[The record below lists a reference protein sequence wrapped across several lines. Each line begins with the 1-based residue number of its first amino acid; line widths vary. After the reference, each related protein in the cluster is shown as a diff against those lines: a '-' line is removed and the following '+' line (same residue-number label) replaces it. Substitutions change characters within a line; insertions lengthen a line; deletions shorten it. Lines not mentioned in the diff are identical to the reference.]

1 IGIYATLAGL
11 TLSAYSAFAQERD
24 RSPAQRSVRGRDDR
38 TEAPAPPPQGQQREG
53 QQDTAASYPDEVR
66 SIDGTANNLVN
77 PLWGSA
83 GVEFLRLTTVGYTD
97 GSSAPSGDE
106 RLNAREI
113 SNACAAYD
121 GDAPNT
127 VNASDFLWQW
137 GQFLDHDVAE
147 TPVADPAEWFD
158 IEVPAGDPDFDP
170 LNTGEVTIPLDRSH
184 YNIVNGVR
192 QQVNVIT
199 AFIDAS
205 NVYGSDEERALEL
218 RTLDSTGRLKTSEAD
233 LLPFNE
239 NGLENAPT
247 TDASFFLAGDIRA
260 NEQVG
265 LTAMH
270 TLFVREHNY
279 WADRMLEVT
288 PQLNGDELYEVARA
302 IVAAEMQLITYNE
315 FLPLLLGRNGLR
327 PYRGYR
333 DDVNPGLGNAF
344 ATAAYRVGHTMLS
357 SELLRL
363 EADGS
368 PIVDGSIA
376 LADAFFNPDEIINHG
391 IEPYL
396 RGMAA
401 QGCQNVDS
409 YVVDDVRNFLFGAPG
424 AAGFDLVSLNI
435 QRGRDHGLPGYN
447 QVRRDYGLS
456 PAQSFADMSSDPEVQ
471 ANLTAVYDSPDE
483 VDLWVGG
490 LAEDHLPRALVG
502 QTFARILGDQFERLR
517 DGDRFWY
524 EAYLPRFLLD
534 IVERQTLAAI
544 IRRNTTIGNEL
555 QDDVSRVATEGGDEG
570 AYPPSPAP

>member
-1 IGIYATLAGL
+1 
-11 TLSAYSAFAQERD
+11 
-24 RSPAQRSVRGRDDR
+24 VRGRDDR
-38 TEAPAPPPQGQQREG
+38 TEAPAPPPQGQQPDG
-53 QQDTAASYPDEVR
+53 QQDTAARYPDEVR

-83 GVEFLRLTTVGYTD
+83 GVEFLRLTTVGYAD
-97 GSSAPSGDE
+97 GSSEPSGDE
-106 RLNAREI
+106 RPNVREI
-113 SNACAAYD
+113 SNACVAYD
-121 GDAPNT
+121 GDVPNT

-147 TPVADPAEWFD
+147 TPVADPAEEFD

-170 LNTGEVTIPLDRSH
+170 LNTGGVTIPLDRSH

-192 QQVNVIT
+192 QQVNEIT

-218 RTLDSTGRLKTSEAD
+218 RTLDGTGRLKTSEGD

-239 NGLENAPT
+239 NGLENAPS

-279 WADRMLEVT
+279 WVDSMLRVT
-288 PQLNGDELYEVARA
+288 PGLNGDDLYEVARA

-315 FLPLLLGRNGLR
+315 FLPLLLGQNGLR

-333 DDVNPGLGNAF
+333 DDANPGLGNAF

-368 PIVDGSIA
+368 TIEDGNIV
-376 LADAFFNPDEIINHG
+376 LADAFFNPEEIISHG

-396 RGMAA
+396 RGLAA
-401 QGCQNVDS
+401 QVCQNVDS

-424 AAGFDLVSLNI
+424 AGGFDLASLNI

-447 QVRRDYGLS
+447 QVRRDYDLS
-456 PAQSFADMSSDPEVQ
+456 PAQWFADMSSDPEVQ
-471 ANLTAVYDSPDE
+471 ANLAAVYDSPDE

-490 LAEDHLPRALVG
+490 LAEDHLPGALVG
-502 QTFARILGDQFERLR
+502 ETFARILGDQFERLR

-524 EAYLPRFLLD
+524 EAYLPRFLVD

-555 QDDVSRVATEGGDEG
+555 QDDVFRVATERGDEG
-570 AYPPSPAP
+570 AQSPSPAP

>member
-1 IGIYATLAGL
+1 M
-11 TLSAYSAFAQERD
+11 
-24 RSPAQRSVRGRDDR
+24 
-38 TEAPAPPPQGQQREG
+38 
-53 QQDTAASYPDEVR
+53 
-66 SIDGTANNLVN
+66 
-77 PLWGSA
+77 
-83 GVEFLRLTTVGYTD
+83 
-97 GSSAPSGDE
+97 
-106 RLNAREI
+106 
-113 SNACAAYD
+113 
-121 GDAPNT
+121 
-127 VNASDFLWQW
+127 
-137 GQFLDHDVAE
+137 
-147 TPVADPAEWFD
+147 
-158 IEVPAGDPDFDP
+158 
-170 LNTGEVTIPLDRSH
+170 
-184 YNIVNGVR
+184 R
-192 QQVNVIT
+192 QQVNQIT

-218 RTLDSTGRLKTSEAD
+218 RTLDGTGRLKTSEGD

-239 NGLENAPT
+239 NGLVNAPS

-279 WADRMLEVT
+279 WADSMLRVT
-288 PQLNGDELYEVARA
+288 PGLNGDELYEAARA
-302 IVAAEMQLITYNE
+302 IVAAEMQGITYNE

-368 PIVDGSIA
+368 TIEDGNIA

-396 RGMAA
+396 RGLAA
-401 QGCQNVDS
+401 QVCQNVDA

-424 AAGFDLVSLNI
+424 AGGFDLASLNI

-471 ANLTAVYDSPDE
+471 ANLAAVYDSPDE

-490 LAEDHLPRALVG
+490 LAEDHLPGALVG
-502 QTFARILGDQFERLR
+502 ETFARILGDQFERLR

-524 EAYLPRFLLD
+524 KAYLPRFLVD
-534 IVERQTLAAI
+534 NVESQTLAAI

-555 QDDVSRVATEGGDEG
+555 QDDVFRVATESGDEG
-570 AYPPSPAP
+570 A

>member
-1 IGIYATLAGL
+1 MTRKLTKALAILTLIGI
-11 TLSAYSAFAQERD
+11 TLSAYSAFAQEWD
-24 RSPAQRSVRGRDDR
+24 RSPAQRSMRGRDDR
-38 TEAPAPPPQGQQREG
+38 TEAPAPPPQGRQADD
-53 QQDTAASYPDEVR
+53 QQDTAARYPDEVR

-83 GVEFLRLTTVGYTD
+83 GVEFLRLTTVGYAD
-97 GSSAPSGDE
+97 ESSEPSGDA
-106 RLNAREI
+106 RPNAREI

-127 VNASDFLWQW
+127 VNASDFLWLW

-147 TPVADPAEWFD
+147 TSVADPAEEFD

-192 QQVNVIT
+192 QQVNQIT
-199 AFIDAS
+199 AFVDAS

-218 RTLDSTGRLKTSEAD
+218 RTLDGTGHLKTSEGD

-239 NGLENAPT
+239 SGLVNAPS
-247 TDASFFLAGDIRA
+247 TDTSFFLAGDIRA
-260 NEQVG
+260 NEQG
-265 LTAMH
+265 ALTVMH

-279 WADRMLEVT
+279 WADSMLRVT
-288 PQLNGDELYEVARA
+288 PGLNGDELYEMARA
-302 IVAAEMQLITYNE
+302 IVAAEMQRITYNE
-315 FLPLLLGRNGLR
+315 FLPLLLGQNGLR

-333 DDVNPGLGNAF
+333 EDVNPGLGNAF
-344 ATAAYRVGHTMLS
+344 AAAAYRVGHTMLS

-368 PIVDGSIA
+368 TIEDGNIA

-396 RGMAA
+396 RGLSA
-401 QGCQNVDS
+401 QTCQNVDS
-409 YVVDDVRNFLFGAPG
+409 YVVDDVRNFLFGVPG
-424 AAGFDLVSLNI
+424 AGGFDLASLNI

-456 PAQSFADMSSDPEVQ
+456 PAQSFADMSSDP
-471 ANLTAVYDSPDE
+471 
-483 VDLWVGG
+483 
-490 LAEDHLPRALVG
+490 
-502 QTFARILGDQFERLR
+502 
-517 DGDRFWY
+517 
-524 EAYLPRFLLD
+524 
-534 IVERQTLAAI
+534 
-544 IRRNTTIGNEL
+544 
-555 QDDVSRVATEGGDEG
+555 
-570 AYPPSPAP
+570 